1 MWKHHFVRVSA
12 SLYQPSN
19 RTSTAYC
26 INCAALLLKLWY
38 CQKTTKFEK
47 ISFILNNQRQNKV
60 GEIFFQNFVPFSEYL
75 NFTAAVCIHPVL
87 LGLFYTSTY
96 ILPRRMPR
104 NAKFAHICISGKT
117 CLRIELLNSP
127 KQYLTSHRAYFIL
140 GPKGN
145 AKNVTS
151 FLQSIL
157 VVTQLKVQCQNR
169 WLELPFLYKLHAWHF
184 TILLILI
191 RSRISKDSG
200 EALSWKTDF

>member
-1 MWKHHFVRVSA
+1 M
-12 SLYQPSN
+12 
-19 RTSTAYC
+19 
-26 INCAALLLKLWY
+26 
-38 CQKTTKFEK
+38 
-47 ISFILNNQRQNKV
+47 
-60 GEIFFQNFVPFSEYL
+60 PFTEYL

-169 WLELPFLYKLHAWHF
+169 WLELAFLYKLHVWHP
-184 TILLILI
+184 TILLIQEKYPTYKLI
-191 RSRISKDSG
+191 HESTFIPTLAR
-200 EALSWKTDF
+200 LF